1 MVIRNGGA
9 LPPPHPGTV
18 AVPGRIVSSGR
29 LVRYKGHQRVIEA
42 LPYVMRDIPEAHLLI
57 LGRGPYES
65 DLRELGRRLGVS
77 DRVSIKHVAPA
88 DRQGMATALAGSSVV
103 AALSDYEAHP
113 VAVMEALSAGRP
125 VVGYDIA
132 GIGELFAAG
141 WVRGVP
147 RGAPAAAV
155 AQELVKAMSSPSLVD
170 HAQLPSWDSCADE
183 LAHVYLSVLGIAPAS
198 RILRTR
204 DTAGQ
209 ADHGGKGG

>member
-1 MVIRNGGA
+1 MRN
-9 LPPPHPGTV
+9 
-18 AVPGRIVSSGR
+18 
-29 LVRYKGHQRVIEA
+29 
-42 LPYVMRDIPEAHLLI
+42 IPEAHLLI

-88 DRQGMATALAGSSVV
+88 DRRGMATALAGSSVV

-132 GIGELFAAG
+132 GIGELVSAG

-147 RGAPAAAV
+147 RGAPAVAV
-155 AQELVKAMSSPSLVD
+155 AHELVKAMSSPSLVD
-170 HAQLPSWDSCADE
+170 HAQLPSWDSCADQ
-183 LAHVYLSVLGIAPAS
+183 LAHVYLSSLGIAPAS
-198 RILRTR
+198 RIPRTR
-204 DTAGQ
+204 DGQ
-209 ADHGGKGG
+209 TDRDGRGG